1 MPRELKADL
10 DLLEKASKGWL
21 DEAAPELRK
30 AAGGVED
37 LKYTAVEFGPLFI
50 GAWNAYS
57 KAAAYIQDR
66 LNEGAVSAE
75 QVGNALHA
83 TGVSFAAQ
91 EQANEQA
98 VNQAAGD
105 MGFQI

>member
-10 DLLEKASKGWL
+10 NLLESASKGWL
-21 DEAAPELRK
+21 NEAAPELRK
-30 AAGGVED
+30 AAGAVED
-37 LKYTAVEFGPLFI
+37 LKFSAVEFGPLFV

-57 KAAAYIQDR
+57 QAAAFIQDR

-83 TGVSFAAQ
+83 TVVSFGMQ

-98 VNQAAGD
+98 LNQVAGD